1 MKPANSHVP
10 LNMRTVALRAGVS
23 SATVSRVINGSPVV
37 TEQTAKHVRR
47 ILQELNF
54 IPNPVA
60 TTLKYGRSNTY
71 GLIIPDLTN
80 PFYPEFL
87 LSFEEAAVESDYEL
101 LLATTQSSEPK
112 LIGSVRRMLMRRV
125 DGVVLM
131 ASEYDTRLIEP
142 LFDHKIPIV
151 TVDRRQAQTG
161 AGDVA
166 IDFEDG
172 YRQAVR
178 HLRQL
183 GHRKIGFIGG
193 NEGIRTSQIRLEA
206 FQLALR
212 DAGLTYNPKF
222 TRNGDYRV
230 AGGDAATRS
239 LLKETRRPTAIMTV
253 NDLTAFGVLRALHA
267 LGVSVPSQISVVGF
281 DGIQLSDAISPSLTT
296 IRISPSAMAKACLK
310 ALDHSK
316 ADVAKRGLLLTVGG
330 SLLVRASTAPPPQ
343 RGGI

>member
-10 LNMRTVALRAGVS
+10 LICAPLRCALESPARPS
-23 SATVSRVINGSPVV
+23 SRVINGSPVV

-60 TTLKYGRSNTY
+60 TTLKYAESNTY
-71 GLIIPDLTN
+71 GLIIPDLTK
-80 PFYPEFL
+80 PV
-87 LSFEEAAVESDYEL
+87 LSGVSAQFRRGRGESDYEL

-166 IDFEDG
+166 IDFEMATASRAASSSTG
-172 YRQAVR
+172 PSKRSASSAATKES
-178 HLRQL
+178 
-183 GHRKIGFIGG
+183 GHR
-193 NEGIRTSQIRLEA
+193 R
-206 FQLALR
+206 
-212 DAGLTYNPKF
+212 
-222 TRNGDYRV
+222 
-230 AGGDAATRS
+230 
-239 LLKETRRPTAIMTV
+239 
-253 NDLTAFGVLRALHA
+253 
-267 LGVSVPSQISVVGF
+267 
-281 DGIQLSDAISPSLTT
+281 
-296 IRISPSAMAKACLK
+296 
-310 ALDHSK
+310 
-316 ADVAKRGLLLTVGG
+316 
-330 SLLVRASTAPPPQ
+330 
-343 RGGI
+343 